1 MILIENFFSKVRF
14 AGLFCLLRVKN
25 LMISTR
31 FTTYFSAF
39 MLGVGFPYASSAD
52 ERNYT
57 SHIALIGEY
66 HDLHFVELMENGDS
80 LNEEKGTLW
89 FTGGGFQ
96 WQFANGLFTEA
107 IFKQAEESLVYRGY
121 TNLGQFVTTET
132 EYYISDLSFL
142 LGRDFGPTG
151 AFIGVNRNYRERNV
165 LGNGGV
171 KGIYEELDVL
181 NGVFGMR
188 AALFRHKPLHLR
200 LEARIATALDSSL
213 YFNDGDLDPINVEPG
228 KQMTYRVSAELFYNP
243 VSRLVLS
250 LIPAYEYSKIEES
263 KQYEVFQNGRP
274 TGLNSQLP
282 ATEWESYSLTGK
294 VSWYF

>member
-1 MILIENFFSKVRF
+1 MTR
-14 AGLFCLLRVKN
+14 
-25 LMISTR
+25 TR
-31 FTTYFSAF
+31 FPTYFAALLLS
-39 MLGVGFPYASSAD
+39 VGSLHANAAE

-57 SHIALIGEY
+57 SHIGLTGEY
-66 HDLHFVELMENGDS
+66 HDLHSVELMANGDS

-96 WQFANGLFTEA
+96 WQFSSGLFTEA
-107 IFKQAEESLVYRGY
+107 FFKQAEETLVYRGY
-121 TNLGQFVTTET
+121 TNLGQFVTTES
-132 EYYISDLSFL
+132 EYYISDWSVL
-142 LGRDFGPTG
+142 LGRDFGLTG

-165 LGNGGV
+165 LGEGGA

-213 YFNDGDLDPINVEPG
+213 YYNVSDLDPVNVEPG
-228 KQMTYRVSAELFYNP
+228 KQMTYRISAELFYNP
-243 VSRLVLS
+243 ISRLVLS

-274 TGLNSQLP
+274 TGVNSQLP